1 VDVHLRLLR
10 YFVAVAEH
18 RSFTGASRRL
28 HVSQPALSRQ
38 VRQLETEL
46 GVTLFERTPR
56 GVLLTAAGDAL
67 AEEAGRLLES
77 WSRAQAAMHAAH
89 RAQKAVLRV
98 GFTAATT
105 NDLLG
110 PVLAAFG
117 RDRPGWR
124 VAMTQMSWQDPTALL
139 RSGEVDVGFVRH
151 PVPDLDVLAHLVVR
165 TEPRILALPAGH
177 PLAARD
183 TVRFDDLLDETFVPL
198 PPGPWRDYWLCTEL
212 RGGRP
217 PRTTEPV
224 SGPEEWS
231 AAISMGRGLAV
242 TAASTAD
249 HYARPGIAFRPL
261 PELSPSTVSVAW
273 RRDDRQPQVRDFVRA
288 CGTIPPTPPP
298 TPPTAP
304 QAEPGQPVRPDARLR
319 ARAAPPAPDVLRIAV
334 SSQPDPL
341 RQRLLDAF
349 THARPATP
357 VALTPTD
364 STRSRVEAV
373 LAGDVDVAFAR
384 LGTAPDAALDH
395 LRLSTAP
402 MLLAVSGAHPLAHRS
417 GDDGGALPIGVLHGE
432 PLAFYHREQNPWW
445 HDDVLG
451 MLRTHLATP
460 RIVYRGLW
468 VYDVVPVVA
477 AGTALAL
484 VGAPSAGEV
493 TLPGVTYRR
502 LDPAPSVHVG
512 LLWRRGTA
520 NASLR
525 RFLALARTTAES
537 AMMRPSPR
545 LDRSDLGTHPAEHPA
560 TKEEQ

>member
-1 VDVHLRLLR
+1 MDVHLRLLR
-10 YFVAVAEH
+10 YFVAVARH
-18 RSFTGASRRL
+18 RSFTGASRDL
-28 HVSQPALSRQ
+28 HVSQPALSKQ
-38 VRQLETEL
+38 VRQLEAEL
-46 GVTLFERTPR
+46 GVTLLERTPR
-56 GVLLTAAGDAL
+56 GVLVTAAGQAL
-67 AEEAGRLLES
+67 LEEAEQLLQQ
-77 WSRAQAAMHAAH
+77 WSRAQAALHAAH
-89 RAQKAVLRV
+89 RTETSALHV

-105 NDLLG
+105 HGLLR
-110 PVLAAFG
+110 PVLEAFG

-124 VAMTQMSWQDPTALL
+124 VVMTHMSWQDPTALL

-151 PVPDLDVLAHLVVR
+151 PVPDLDLLAHAVVH
-165 TEPRILALPAGH
+165 TEPRVLALPATH
-177 PLAARD
+177 PLAAQD

-217 PRTTEPV
+217 PRTTEPA

-242 TAASTAD
+242 TAASAAD

-261 PELSPSTVSVAW
+261 PELGPSAVSVVW
-273 RRDDRQPQVRDFVRA
+273 RREDRRPHVRDFVRA
-288 CGTIPPTPPP
+288 CRAIPPTPAAPDAPP
-298 TPPTAP
+298 
-304 QAEPGQPVRPDARLR
+304 EPPVRPGARPR
-319 ARAAPPAPDVLRIAV
+319 ARSAPAPDVLRVAV
-334 SSQPDPL
+334 SGQTDPL

-349 THARPATP
+349 THAHPATP
-357 VALTPTD
+357 VALTATD

-373 LAGDVDVAFAR
+373 LADDVDVAFAR
-384 LGTAPDAALDH
+384 LRTAPDAALDH

-402 MLLAVSGAHPLAHRS
+402 MLLAAPGAHPLASRA
-417 GDDGGALPIGVLHGE
+417 GDDGDALPIGVLDGE
-432 PLAFYHREQNPWW
+432 PLAFYHRDQNPWW
-445 HDDVLG
+445 YDEVLG
-451 MLRTHLATP
+451 LLRTHLATP

-525 RFLALARTTAES
+525 RFLALARTMADTVS
-537 AMMRPSPR
+537 
-545 LDRSDLGTHPAEHPA
+545 GEHPHGSA
-560 TKEEQ
+560 RRPGPPTR

>member
-1 VDVHLRLLR
+1 MDVHLRLLR

-18 RSFTGASRRL
+18 RSFTGASRHL

-38 VRQLETEL
+38 VRQLEGEL

-56 GVLLTAAGDAL
+56 GVLLTAAGRAL
-67 AEEAGRLLES
+67 AEEADLLLER
-77 WSRAQAAMHAAH
+77 WSRAQAALHAAH
-89 RAQKAVLRV
+89 RAQNAVLRV

-105 NDLLG
+105 NDLLP

-165 TEPRILALPAGH
+165 TEPRVLALPAGH
-177 PLAARD
+177 PLAAQD
-183 TVRFDDLLDETFVPL
+183 AVRFDDLLDETFVPL

-231 AAISMGRGLAV
+231 AAISMGGGVAV
-242 TAASTAD
+242 TAASAAD

-261 PELSPSTVSVAW
+261 PELSPTAVSVVW
-273 RRDDRQPQVRDFVRA
+273 RQDDRQPQVREFVRA
-288 CGTIPPTPPP
+288 CRTIPPTPATRATARG
-298 TPPTAP
+298 TPP
-304 QAEPGQPVRPDARLR
+304 EQPARPDDRPPPR
-319 ARAAPPAPDVLRIAV
+319 SAPPAPPVLRIAV
-334 SSQPDPL
+334 SSQLDPL

-349 THARPATP
+349 THAHPATP
-357 VALTPTD
+357 VALTATD

-373 LAGDVDVAFAR
+373 LADDVDVAFAR

-402 MLLAVSGAHPLAHRS
+402 MLLAVHAAHPLAHRP

-445 HDDVLG
+445 YDDVLEL
-451 MLRTHLATP
+451 LRTHLATP
-460 RIVYRGLW
+460 EIVHRGLW
-468 VYDVVPVVA
+468 VYDVLPAVA
-477 AGTALAL
+477 AGAALAL
-484 VGAPSAGEV
+484 VGAPSANEI

-502 LDPAPSVHVG
+502 LTPAPSVHVG
-512 LLWRRGTA
+512 LVWRRDGPPA
-520 NASLR
+520 ALR
-525 RFLALARTTAES
+525 RFVALARTMTGS
-537 AMMRPSPR
+537 
-545 LDRSDLGTHPAEHPA
+545 
-560 TKEEQ
+560 